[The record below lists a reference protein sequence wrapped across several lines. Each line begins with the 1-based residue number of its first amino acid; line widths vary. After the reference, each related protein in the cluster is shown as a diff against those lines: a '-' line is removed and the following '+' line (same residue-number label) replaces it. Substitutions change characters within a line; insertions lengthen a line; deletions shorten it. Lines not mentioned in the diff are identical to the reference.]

1 MILYYLKYSTS
12 LNFQI
17 EMEVEVN
24 NKKYNIVIGIDIGFS
39 GAIAILP
46 RNDAIYAYDMPLI
59 KTGKKSE
66 LNVKAIK
73 DIFCAYNKDSI
84 EVYIERA
91 QAMPQQGCV
100 SMFRYGKCAGII
112 EGILIGLGI
121 PYTLVTPQAWK
132 KAMMPGMD
140 KEKGSS
146 ILRVNQLFPYSEIGG
161 RKKDHGKADA
171 VLIAA
176 FGRI

>member
-1 MILYYLKYSTS
+1 MNDKI
-12 LNFQI
+12 I
-17 EMEVEVN
+17 
-24 NKKYNIVIGIDIGFS
+24 IGIDVGFS
-39 GAIAILP
+39 GAIATIREFS
-46 RNDAIYAYDMPLI
+46 RNATSRSLYVEAMDMPCI

-66 LNVKAIK
+66 LNTKTIK
-73 DIFCAYNKDSI
+73 GILSSYPTGNLG
-84 EVYIERA
+84 VYIERA
-91 QAMPQQGCV
+91 QAMPRQGCV
-100 SMFRYGKCAGII
+100 SMFRYGKCAGLL

-146 ILRVNQLFPYSEIGG
+146 ILRVNQLFPDFDIGG

-171 VLIAA
+171 ILIAA
-176 FGRI
+176 YGRI

>member
-1 MILYYLKYSTS
+1 MNDRI
-12 LNFQI
+12 I
-17 EMEVEVN
+17 
-24 NKKYNIVIGIDIGFS
+24 IGIDVGFS
-39 GAIAILP
+39 GAIATI
-46 RNDAIYAYDMPLI
+46 REIVRKDASRSLYIEAVDMPVI
-59 KTGKKSE
+59 KTGKKVE
-66 LNVKAIK
+66 LNTKEIRAILDCDK
-73 DIFCAYNKDSI
+73 DKLIVWI
-84 EVYIERA
+84 EKA

-100 SMFRYGKCAGII
+100 SMFRYGKVAGII

-146 ILRVNQLFPYSEIGG
+146 ILRVNQLFPDCDIGG

-176 FGRI
+176 YGRI